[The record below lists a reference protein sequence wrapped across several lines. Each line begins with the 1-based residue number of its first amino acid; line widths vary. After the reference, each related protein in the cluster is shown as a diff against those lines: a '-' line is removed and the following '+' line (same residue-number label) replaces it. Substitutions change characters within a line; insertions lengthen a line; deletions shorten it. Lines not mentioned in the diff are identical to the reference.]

1 MRTLVMRLAVA
12 LNTAM
17 LLALTVGACSVEHE
31 DGVVDLGEC
40 DCTVKA
46 VIWVNSQSGGI
57 ITCNGESWTYTQG
70 ARVYPICLDSE
81 AEGFTVSIQATGETW
96 AEAWVIE
103 QGPDDTPAYLFWR
116 WVDDTPPPVGW
127 PGGPHSPAASE
138 AYLPSGG
145 TVDVVV
151 PASQP
156 GD

>member
-46 VIWVNSQSGGI
+46 VIWVNSQSGGVV
-57 ITCNGESWTYTQG
+57 TCQGETWSYVQG
-70 ARVYPICLDSE
+70 VRIFPICMDNDN
-81 AEGFTVSIQATGETW
+81 AGFTVAIQATGETW
-96 AEAWVIE
+96 AEGWVISE
-103 QGPDDTPAYLFWR
+103 G
-116 WVDDTPPPVGW
+116 VDDQPAIFHWEWTGTGPPPLGW
-127 PGGPHSPAASE
+127 PATGLASE
-138 AYLPSGG
+138 VYLPNGG
-145 TVDVVV
+145 TFDAVV